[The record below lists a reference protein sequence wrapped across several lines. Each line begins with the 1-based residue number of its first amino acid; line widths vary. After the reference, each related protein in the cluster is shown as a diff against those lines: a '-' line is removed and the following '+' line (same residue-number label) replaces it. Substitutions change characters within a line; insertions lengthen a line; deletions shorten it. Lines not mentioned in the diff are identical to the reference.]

1 MAAMSSSTRER
12 PKKVVKT
19 GTASKRKHRFESF
32 NQRIAKLNIDP
43 VHKTRQPEEL
53 HEDDPTA
60 SYFKTDLDR
69 WKDLNLSENF
79 TAFLHQVSPL
89 CNTLPQVLH
98 YQKDIAETLAEYIKR
113 GDSWS
118 LEPLL
123 SLLSCFAHDLGSKFE
138 PHVSDFVTLVT
149 SLAVKS
155 PEFEVIEWSFNCLAW
170 LFKYLSRLLVQDL
183 RPLLNIMSPLLG
195 RQPQKMFIL
204 RFAAESMSFLVRK
217 TALVYRKNQKPLQY
231 VLDFFLEDLAAVEGQ
246 EQNVLLYQHGLQI
259 LLVDA
264 IKGIDRGLHSS
275 GPTLYGCLLES
286 TLSGKGAI
294 QGRLQLLE
302 GVTVGLI
309 HHTEASTT
317 RSLLDLVVQ
326 KIQETVKDYRGF
338 QASANNLAVCERL
351 LCVVSTARKGSR
363 IQDWVPVLDI
373 LLDLLEPRENH
384 STKPSEALYEAA
396 VVIMQSAPLDVLT
409 PKIRAAMD
417 RFAYGHNEEQFLIFC
432 NFFCQLNGERFE
444 SLIYPYF
451 LRFLASKWQ
460 SQQRQFC
467 LTLPQIMGEMR
478 KAPALCPLP
487 WQGEVMAC
495 FEQAMN
501 SSNADLIAE
510 CYGHIEALSY
520 MTVPVQITDELMQKL
535 KSMIYTA
542 LQSPD
547 QVDPKNAFSLGTGL
561 KAYAEYQSQRPKD
574 GSGIWKD
581 ASGAA
586 ETYRTSPR
594 FLEGILISLKA
605 ESSPDE
611 ALLDSL
617 VGHMIENLH
626 SPCHELR
633 DLSIQ
638 IIQTAHMKVG
648 GSKAEILVTAQTIEN
663 TPLDLKSARIGSMH
677 IRKLISQYKDGNLH
691 PWLQKAIPHFGFG
704 IQTFKLA
711 PVWDD
716 AIDMLKQVCEDQSGE
731 AIVSDM
737 VFRWLEM
744 PESRA
749 GDQNL
754 AEKQPSGRSL
764 GDFEC
769 SNLLSTDVA
778 FRKLVAEMQSPEEQL
793 ARQLREAHA
802 LVDGDP
808 VNAAAI
814 ALRVLLGIPKTAEKK
829 SRRLVPLF
837 LQWAS
842 REEDGD
848 ASLEQPSLP
857 SNEDG
862 GARNIRLSGPNRKSM
877 LRLFALFNNPRT
889 LYKSAQV
896 LDGMRNL
903 LANGDLEI
911 QKCALNAVFTWKIE
925 ALQPYKANLLNILDD
940 SRFRDEISTFL
951 QTDEQSSI
959 IQNEHRTQL
968 MPVLL
973 RLLYGKLISN
983 KKSQGPR
990 RRPVLEAL
998 ARFRDTEIQEFLD
1011 IAFGTIVLSSANEP
1025 KGSGP
1030 SVSFAEN
1037 LAPRKQVGLLNMVK
1051 DMLTTLGTRLTP
1063 FTQALTVA
1071 VTSCII
1077 YASGA
1082 LRSEKPNAEEQ
1093 ESSQDS
1099 LLKII
1104 RQLGIQC
1111 LNLLC
1116 QHCAIPDI
1124 EPCLSSVFS
1133 QAISPRLKCLPVD
1146 TAQSISG
1153 LLQLFSTW
1161 ASSHHSALFLAEY
1174 DTSLLQVISSCLQV
1188 QFAKE
1193 EVKMFVLDA
1202 ILKRLVGLVSSDHAH
1217 KYDEHQL
1224 HVADSVLRPNVDAFL
1239 VHVAVLLR
1247 GSPSRELLASAIEF
1261 VTQLA
1266 PMIEGSSETQNLL
1279 EIASFLLTQPSSRI
1293 NPRMKGDLLHIL
1305 LHFVPQHD
1313 FRDTADLQDAIFSTV
1328 SSLFG
1333 FFKDRQNRTVLVE
1346 VFSALAKHD
1355 KEVQRAAE
1363 LCRNLNSYA
1372 INKVDEP
1379 DFDSRLQAFDAINE
1393 REFGSL
1399 TGKEWRPILHNML
1412 FYVRDTEELAI
1423 RANAS
1428 LALRRF
1434 IDANP
1439 VDTPVNDTAKS
1450 DMIKSLLLPA
1460 VRRGASETSELV
1472 RAEYLAVMGHVV
1484 RTNAAWDEVGDMT
1497 VLLVADDDEASFFSN
1512 VLHIQQHRRL
1522 RALRRLA
1529 AEARQSRLHSN
1540 NVAHFF
1546 LPLIEHFIFDKAD
1559 DESAHNLSAETVT
1572 TVGAL
1577 ALALE
1582 WPQFRAIFR
1591 RYLGCMES
1599 KPDLEKTI
1607 IRLLGVL
1614 TESVV
1619 SAVQVKKEN
1628 ASTIRTENVAGG
1640 VCLNSPALART
1651 MPGSEKLAEDLTKH
1665 LLPALTKYL
1674 HEKDEATVSLR
1685 VPVAV
1690 SAVKL
1695 LKLLTPPL
1703 VEDRLPPI
1711 LTDVCNILR
1720 SRAQESRDLTRKT
1733 LVEMAV
1739 VAGPAYFGFILKELR
1754 RALARGYQLH
1764 VLSYTVHS
1772 LLVGTASDYTLGD
1785 LDYCFP
1791 QIVAIIMDDI
1801 FGATGQEKDAEEYIS
1816 KMKEVKSSKSYDSME
1831 IVAKTATAE
1840 SFVHLVRPL
1849 QGLLEERL
1857 DLKALRKI
1865 DELLRRTGLGLLH
1878 NASIESRQVLIFSH
1892 EIVREAYASD
1902 KQHGNRPSEPDFRNK
1917 HFLIDVKGAA
1927 KASGGTLSSSR
1938 FKLIRFAFDLLRSV
1952 LHRYDSLRT
1961 PANLAGFMP
1970 MLGDAMVQAN
1980 EEIQMSAIR
1989 LLTTIIAV
1997 PLPEIDE
2004 NASVYVA
2011 EAVKI
2016 IKASPSTNAELAQA
2030 ALKLVS
2036 AILRERRDVNI
2047 REVDLAYL
2055 LKRTQP
2061 DLEELNRQGVAFN
2074 LLKAVMARKIVIVE
2088 VYEILDT
2095 VASMMVTN
2103 QTRGARDQARKVYI
2117 DFLLYYPQGKGRF
2130 SKQLKFLARNLDY
2143 KHQEGR
2149 QSVMETI
2156 HLLLS
2161 KLVDKLQQN
2170 AVETFFVPLLMV
2182 MVNDEVASCREM
2194 AAVLVKTAFEKADA
2208 DRSETF
2214 LALIRTSLRR
2224 LDSPVLVRVA
2234 LQAFGMYLDI
2244 HGTAGEKELPN
2255 LFKNLGT
2262 ILKTNLNESR
2272 NAGWELV
2279 YYALLTFS
2287 KACQVF
2293 ARPSLDANTAVI
2305 WQHVRQ
2311 CLSYHHLWVKTS
2323 AAQLQGM
2330 FFADIARTN
2339 GGKEKLELP
2348 LRGSGGLP
2356 LDGVDMEHIT
2366 KASLVVFKITGLTQE
2381 LASQTVRNL
2390 VFLAKMMHST
2400 SWTWG
2405 QSAADSQSLV
2415 EEEISDGENGWMD
2428 SGTKE
2433 EARSGL
2439 EFVIQR
2445 ASSTLRHGPLT
2456 TREPSLVPI
2465 KAAMQMLWAL
2475 CNNLPIEAV
2484 EPSVETILLPLQH
2497 LTDPT
2502 IAPPYS
2508 SDEGFVN
2515 GYKALVSYGSEIMDM
2530 LQKKLGTTGYIKH
2543 LAKVREGV
2551 KERREDRRAKRRI
2564 EAVAEPEKMG
2574 RLKKRK
2580 GEKKKE
2586 KRKEKSAGQRK
2597 VMLAG
2602 RGRGKIRPPRRSLH
2616 DFGEV
2621 DFEREWKSLS
2631 NSLLE
2636 IHTKNASQLSFE
2648 ELYRNAYKLV
2658 LRKQGQSLYEKVK
2671 DFEEEWLANE
2681 VRPRIIDGLPSSL
2694 LAAYNGTQL
2703 TVNEKRLAG
2712 EKLLRALKAAWE
2724 DHNLCMNMTT
2734 DVLMYMERVYC
2745 SDNRKPSIFNASMG
2759 QFRDHVLRTPMPHRE
2774 SLTIAT
2780 LLYKVIL
2787 DQIQMDRDGDIVNTA
2802 LLRSCAYML
2811 EGLYET
2817 EDEQELNK
2825 LYITSFEPIF
2835 LAASKEYYQLEGRNL
2850 VAKGDAGI
2858 FCKHARK
2865 AATDEQDRC
2874 RSTLSTLTAPKIK
2887 AVVED
2892 ELVKRNL
2899 PEMILHE
2906 STGVKFMLDND
2917 RLSDLEMIYELSS
2930 WVDPKK
2936 EELKNAVQKRIVEQ
2950 GEEINSAAKDLS
2962 NTPAAKPSKAD
2973 ADKDEEGGKSIPAR
2987 PINQQTAAAIKWVDD
3002 VLQLKDKYDQV
3013 LVQAFQSDQG
3023 LQTGFTRSFS
3033 DFINGFERSSE
3044 YLSLFFD
3051 ENMKKDIKGKTET
3064 EVDNLLDKGI
3074 TLLRY
3079 ISDKDMF
3086 ERYYKKHLSKRLLM
3100 KKSVS
3105 MDAERQMIS
3114 KMKLEVGNTFTQ
3126 RIEAMFRDISVSEGL
3141 TTSYKKHIR
3150 ELGDA
3155 DSQRAELDVNVLT
3168 ATMWPME
3175 AMSSSHGEERKLICI
3190 FPPEVDR
3197 IKQSFEKFYL
3207 NKHSGRQLTWQ
3218 GNMGTA
3224 ELRAYFSEMK
3234 GKKQRELNVSTHMMV
3249 IVLLFNDLAPGKFLS
3264 YDEIQARTNI
3274 PDHDLK
3280 RNLQSLAVA
3289 PKTRILVKEPMSKD
3303 VRRDDKFYFNEKF
3316 TSPFQRIKIGVV
3328 ASGNKVEDR
3337 DERQETEKRVD
3348 LERGQTIE
3356 AAIVRTMKQRKELKH
3371 QQLITEVIQQ
3381 LSARFSP
3388 DVNLLKKKIESLI
3401 EREYLERVGDI
3412 DKPAYRY
3419 MA

>member
-138 PHVSDFVTLVT
+138 PHFSDFVTLVT

-848 ASLEQPSLP
+848 ASLEQSSLP

-862 GARNIRLSGPNRKSM
+862 GARNIRLSDPNRKSM

-2194 AAVLVKTAFEKADA
+2194 AAVLIKTAFEKADA

-2515 GYKALVSYGSEIMDM
+2515 GYKALVSHGSEIMDM

-2586 KRKEKSAGQRK
+2586 KRKEKSAGQRSRR
-2597 VMLAG
+2597 
-2602 RGRGKIRPPRRSLH
+2602 RG
-2616 DFGEV
+2616 
-2621 DFEREWKSLS
+2621 W
-2631 NSLLE
+2631 
-2636 IHTKNASQLSFE
+2636 
-2648 ELYRNAYKLV
+2648 
-2658 LRKQGQSLYEKVK
+2658 
-2671 DFEEEWLANE
+2671 
-2681 VRPRIIDGLPSSL
+2681 
-2694 LAAYNGTQL
+2694 
-2703 TVNEKRLAG
+2703 
-2712 EKLLRALKAAWE
+2712 
-2724 DHNLCMNMTT
+2724 
-2734 DVLMYMERVYC
+2734 
-2745 SDNRKPSIFNASMG
+2745 
-2759 QFRDHVLRTPMPHRE
+2759 
-2774 SLTIAT
+2774 
-2780 LLYKVIL
+2780 
-2787 DQIQMDRDGDIVNTA
+2787 
-2802 LLRSCAYML
+2802 
-2811 EGLYET
+2811 
-2817 EDEQELNK
+2817 
-2825 LYITSFEPIF
+2825 
-2835 LAASKEYYQLEGRNL
+2835 
-2850 VAKGDAGI
+2850 
-2858 FCKHARK
+2858 
-2865 AATDEQDRC
+2865 
-2874 RSTLSTLTAPKIK
+2874 
-2887 AVVED
+2887 
-2892 ELVKRNL
+2892 
-2899 PEMILHE
+2899 
-2906 STGVKFMLDND
+2906 
-2917 RLSDLEMIYELSS
+2917 
-2930 WVDPKK
+2930 
-2936 EELKNAVQKRIVEQ
+2936 
-2950 GEEINSAAKDLS
+2950 
-2962 NTPAAKPSKAD
+2962 
-2973 ADKDEEGGKSIPAR
+2973 
-2987 PINQQTAAAIKWVDD
+2987 
-3002 VLQLKDKYDQV
+3002 
-3013 LVQAFQSDQG
+3013 
-3023 LQTGFTRSFS
+3023 
-3033 DFINGFERSSE
+3033 
-3044 YLSLFFD
+3044 
-3051 ENMKKDIKGKTET
+3051 
-3064 EVDNLLDKGI
+3064 
-3074 TLLRY
+3074 
-3079 ISDKDMF
+3079 
-3086 ERYYKKHLSKRLLM
+3086 
-3100 KKSVS
+3100 
-3105 MDAERQMIS
+3105 
-3114 KMKLEVGNTFTQ
+3114 
-3126 RIEAMFRDISVSEGL
+3126 
-3141 TTSYKKHIR
+3141 
-3150 ELGDA
+3150 
-3155 DSQRAELDVNVLT
+3155 
-3168 ATMWPME
+3168 
-3175 AMSSSHGEERKLICI
+3175 
-3190 FPPEVDR
+3190 
-3197 IKQSFEKFYL
+3197 
-3207 NKHSGRQLTWQ
+3207 
-3218 GNMGTA
+3218 
-3224 ELRAYFSEMK
+3224 
-3234 GKKQRELNVSTHMMV
+3234 
-3249 IVLLFNDLAPGKFLS
+3249 
-3264 YDEIQARTNI
+3264 
-3274 PDHDLK
+3274 
-3280 RNLQSLAVA
+3280 
-3289 PKTRILVKEPMSKD
+3289 
-3303 VRRDDKFYFNEKF
+3303 
-3316 TSPFQRIKIGVV
+3316 
-3328 ASGNKVEDR
+3328 
-3337 DERQETEKRVD
+3337 
-3348 LERGQTIE
+3348 
-3356 AAIVRTMKQRKELKH
+3356 
-3371 QQLITEVIQQ
+3371 
-3381 LSARFSP
+3381 
-3388 DVNLLKKKIESLI
+3388 
-3401 EREYLERVGDI
+3401 
-3412 DKPAYRY
+3412 
-3419 MA
+3419 